1 MKFSC
6 VFFFMVLYF
15 IVTVLSQIIDPYVE
29 IEVLGIPADNCK
41 RRTKTIMDNGTGMMM
56 TMRLRLKKIANKN

>member
-1 MKFSC
+1 M
-6 VFFFMVLYF
+6 VFDFMVN
-15 IVTVLSQIIDPYVE
+15 VVLQIIDPYVE

-56 TMRLRLKKIANKN
+56 KM